1 VMVFTSTVCT
11 REVAKEGRFSRRYVL
26 SNHYTII
33 RETTNSVCKGKDALT
48 RNNMRN
54 ANTSIFMPLPPITMS
69 LHLLLNLHLD
79 RLNIIIWLDF
89 LPICSD
95 YSISNIRLLHCF
107 FGVPVYVADS
117 FLQERLVEF
126 RDFALN
132 VLCESDAGVYG
143 GFRIL
148 ETNQCQSSHSYPA
161 CNVGSVP
168 EVGVA
173 KLVKVNQAG
182 LTVDHPY
189 SLCGQIGISGGLSYF
204 PDIGYVRRKHAYLTL
219 HLQSSRSS

>member
-1 VMVFTSTVCT
+1 MKTYPSVVSEKGGFSCVMVFTSTVCT
-11 REVAKEGRFSRRYVL
+11 GEVAEESRLSRRYVL

-69 LHLLLNLHLD
+69 LHLLLNLPLD

-107 FGVPVYVADS
+107 FGVPVYVANS

-126 RDFALN
+126 RDFALD
-132 VLCESDAGVYG
+132 VFCEGDAGVYG
-143 GFRIL
+143 DFASWKQINIRVHILIQFAIL
-148 ETNQCQSSHSYPA
+148 EAQ
-161 CNVGSVP
+161 
-168 EVGVA
+168 
-173 KLVKVNQAG
+173 KLE
-182 LTVDHPY
+182 
-189 SLCGQIGISGGLSYF
+189 
-204 PDIGYVRRKHAYLTL
+204 
-219 HLQSSRSS
+219 